1 LINNLPI
8 AENRPIDVNENRPSE
23 HLPHGHKR
31 HTRISNKEIEQLA
44 IDVYQKNGRGITYK
58 DVMAKFFCKTKK
70 AQRKLMNTCI
80 ETINNNG
87 KKTPILFRPFK
98 RTHPQQFYPYSK
110 RTKIIEKWE
119 NNKNRPLD
127 PTVLNH
133 PYPNPYF
140 EKLKVRNVT
149 ELLSLLDKQPISI
162 HKLQLK
168 LFVDKNYYNEIDI
181 KQITKGNKS
190 KPREEKFGPRN
201 VKYEV
206 YPCGTIM
213 IYIACSNNPFKLE
226 VEEDVSSFFSF
237 LGQVKDR
244 LIHFLSDFSEQAIP
258 QIMDWILVQCDINKD
273 IGINI
278 VEQLSL
284 PDLQLRVYDRI
295 FRLYVNNINGCSS
308 YRLEESR
315 QVNQEMRF
323 AIPEIMANSN
333 TSYHSYYDWGKFQ
346 YIQ

>member
-1 LINNLPI
+1 LINNLSEAKNKPI
-8 AENRPIDVNENRPSE
+8 DVSRNRPNEQLVHRFGKWQHISSKEIENLAITKYQSCGLGITINDIIKTFHCKKAKAQKKLKFVCKESINKKGERIKPILFTLERTKPQQYFPSCIKATIIENKKNRPI
-23 HLPHGHKR
+23 
-31 HTRISNKEIEQLA
+31 
-44 IDVYQKNGRGITYK
+44 
-58 DVMAKFFCKTKK
+58 
-70 AQRKLMNTCI
+70 
-80 ETINNNG
+80 
-87 KKTPILFRPFK
+87 
-98 RTHPQQFYPYSK
+98 
-110 RTKIIEKWE
+110 
-119 NNKNRPLD
+119 D

-133 PYPNPYF
+133 PYPSPYL
-140 EKLKVRNVT
+140 EKLKVRNVM

-168 LFVDKNYYNEIDI
+168 LFVDKNYYDEIDI

-213 IYIACSNNPFKLE
+213 IYIACSNSPFKLE

-237 LGQVKDR
+237 LGQVIDR
-244 LIHFLSDFSEQAIP
+244 LIHFLRDFSEQAIP
-258 QIMDWILVQCDINKD
+258 QIMDWILVQCDINQD

-295 FRLYVNNINGCSS
+295 FRLYVNSIDGSS
-308 YRLEESR
+308 YYRIEESR
-315 QVNQEMRF
+315 QVNQAVRV
-323 AIPEIMANSN
+323 AIPEIMKLSNSHVYN
-333 TSYHSYYDWGKFQ
+333 PLKYN